1 MHIQA
6 GFQGFIGP
14 TPYGNCSHLYI
25 SGQMLPFS
33 ANSTWILVKERH
45 QTDTDGVHLQNWA
58 ELMLRAIFC
67 SIHHTMTWGHSITRW
82 TRRGK

>member
-6 GFQGFIGP
+6 GFQGFMGP
-14 TPYGNCSHLYI
+14 TPYGDCSHLSI
-25 SGQMLPFS
+25 SGQMLPD
-33 ANSTWILVKERH
+33 IGKRRH

-67 SIHHTMTWGHSITRW
+67 SIHHTMTWGSFNNQVDKKEAGRW
-82 TRRGK
+82 SMNP